1 MLMLKTMKVK
11 QHWANSNIN
20 DVDNFGNTALM
31 FASKKLSVTVV
42 SLLLEKGADVNIK
55 NNNGDTALIYS
66 LNN

>member
-1 MLMLKTMKVK
+1 
-11 QHWANSNIN
+11 
-20 DVDNFGNTALM
+20 M